1 MERAKLIRYT
11 KHPRYRYLDEYVYK
25 CIDCG
30 EEFTRAT
37 NAKNINPYCG
47 KCCRKRET
55 EKQRERNRRKR
66 NNDIIT
72 ELEKIKAEIMS
83 IGNWREHYE
92 MPIAYLSCLTI
103 VEQHIS
109 ELKGSDKK

>member
-37 NAKNINPYCG
+37 NANNINTYCG
-47 KCCRKRET
+47 KCYRKRET
-55 EKQRERNRRKR
+55 EKQRERNRIKR
-66 NNDIIT
+66 NNDIIA
-72 ELEKIKAEIMS
+72 ELEKIKAEIKDFY
-83 IGNWREHYE
+83 HYQNE
-92 MPIAYLSCLTI
+92 ALKII
-103 VEQHIS
+103 DKHIS
-109 ELKGSDKK
+109 KLKGK

>member
-1 MERAKLIRYT
+1 MTIELPDWVDT
-11 KHPRYRYLDEYVYK
+11 KASV
-25 CIDCG
+25 I
-30 EEFTRAT
+30 A
-37 NAKNINPYCG
+37 
-47 KCCRKRET
+47 
-55 EKQRERNRRKR
+55 
-66 NNDIIT
+66 

-109 ELKGSDKK
+109 ELKGETE